1 MTQIKDHLDSIT
13 AVLILANGTVPRVTV
28 GTDYALSTLSDMF
41 PNSLARNVSFMFTN
55 VLSPLHWNFSLDSVP
70 HALRDA
76 PQFLLNNPIAL
87 QRKYLKLQ
95 NNPNMKKRGTDLRN
109 AVKAGEQNALQ
120 MLVNL
125 FDWLDGLEPQ
135 ATTEIITRSQK
146 REATSTN
153 PPSPMDQEVSKDSAV
168 SFSPGTSFLFFSFL
182 LGIAYEPMVSTKFF
196 QTPMGT
202 EGKDVQVARTN
213 EGPLKNS
220 QEVWEVVWKLRRIF
234 FGVSKQGTFTA
245 LCLCIL
251 SCMVTR
257 FRVHCL
263 AFVFPR
269 YEVRLPIEW
278 CVMLRICPSNAITM
292 NLDQVIFTLAFC
304 KDCLQCESG
313 QRVTRNAGPV

>member
-70 HALRDA
+70 ETLQEA

-109 AVKAGEQNALQ
+109 AVKASEQNALQ
-120 MLVNL
+120 MLVRL

-146 REATSTN
+146 REARSTN
-153 PPSPMDQEVSKDSAV
+153 TSSPMDQEVSKDPAV
-168 SFSPGTSFLFFSFL
+168 SLSPGTQILFFSFP
-182 LGIAYEPMVSTKFF
+182 LGIAYEPMVGTKFF
-196 QTPMGT
+196 QAPMGT
-202 EGKDVQVARTN
+202 EGKDVQVSRTN
-213 EGPLKNS
+213 EGLLKNS
-220 QEVWEVVWKLRRIF
+220 QQVWEGVWKLRRIF
-234 FGVSKQGTFTA
+234 VGDSKQCAFTT
-245 LCLCIL
+245 LCFCTL

-257 FRVHCL
+257 LRVRCL
-263 AFVFPR
+263 VFVFPP
-269 YEVRLPIEW
+269 YELCLLIEW
-278 CVMLRICPSNAITM
+278 CVMLRICPSNTVTM
-292 NLDQVIFTLAFC
+292 NLNQIFFTLVPYFC
-304 KDCLQCESG
+304 KDCLH
-313 QRVTRNAGPV
+313 